1 MVRTLSEG
9 PGPVVRPGD
18 YVLFDVA
25 AKVWAGD
32 RLVLDTF
39 ANHQPQGLPLP
50 AGLPAWRHLAG
61 QRVGSRVLE
70 VVPPRDGFGRR
81 GDASVN
87 VTGTDTLVFVFDIL
101 AAVPT
106 AGHASGTA
114 AGYRPGTGL
123 PQVTMSAHGPVVTV
137 PPRMVPPK
145 TLVTRMLIAGH
156 GPRLV
161 PGETVVTQFTGALW
175 RTGAVFD
182 SSWQHGDPQ
191 SFVLGSG
198 QVIAGWNQRAGRA
211 ARRQPGAAGG
221 PAQARL
227 REGGQPAGDHGQ
239 GHPHLRG
246 GHPRR
251 HPRLT
256 RDGGPPPAITGKD
269 TLVFAAD
276 ILAGHRRAGRRARC
290 RRLTR
295 SSSHFLSVCEE
306 LRE

>member
-1 MVRTLSEG
+1 MSRTTWAAAAVLCLASAVTACGPADSITLPVVAGHFGTDPVISMPAQRPPAGLVVRTISEG
-9 PGPVVRPGD
+9 SGPVVRPRD

-50 AGLPAWRHLAG
+50 AGLPAWRHLTG

-70 VVPPRDGFGRR
+70 VVPPKDGFGPR

-114 AGYRPGTGL
+114 ARYHPGAGL
-123 PQVTMSAHGPVVTV
+123 PRVTMSAHGPVVSV
-137 PPRMVPPK
+137 PPAAAPPK
-145 TLVTRMLIAGH
+145 TLVRRVLIAGH

-191 SFVLGSG
+191 SFVLGSS
-198 QVIAGWNQRAGRA
+198 QAIAGWNQGLAGQRAGSRVLLVI
-211 ARRQPGAAGG
+211 PPKFGYGKAGN
-221 PAQARL
+221 
-227 REGGQPAGDHGQ
+227 
-239 GHPHLRG
+239 
-246 GHPRR
+246 
-251 HPRLT
+251 
-256 RDGGPPPAITGKD
+256 PPTITGKD
-269 TLVFAAD
+269 TLVFVID
-276 ILAGHRRAGRRARC
+276 ILAATHG
-290 RRLTR
+290 
-295 SSSHFLSVCEE
+295 
-306 LRE
+306 

>member
-1 MVRTLSEG
+1 MSRPAWAAAAVLCLAAAVTACGPAGSITLPVVAGRFGTDPLISLPADKPPGGLVVRALSEG
-9 PGPVVRPGD
+9 SGPVVRPGD

-39 ANHQPQGLPLP
+39 ASHQPQGLPLP
-50 AGLPAWRHLAG
+50 AGLPAWRRLAG

-70 VVPPRDGFGRR
+70 VVPPKDGFGRR

-106 AGHASGTA
+106 AGHASGSA
-114 AGYRPGTGL
+114 ADYSPGTGL
-123 PQVTMSAHGPVVTV
+123 PQVTMSARGPVVTV
-137 PPRMVPPK
+137 PHRVAPPK
-145 TLVTRMLIAGH
+145 TLVAKILIAGH

-161 PGETVVTQFTGALW
+161 PGDTVVTQFSGVLW

-198 QVIAGWNQRAGRA
+198 QVIPGWNQALTGQRTGSRLLLVIPPSLGYGKAGN
-211 ARRQPGAAGG
+211 
-221 PAQARL
+221 
-227 REGGQPAGDHGQ
+227 
-239 GHPHLRG
+239 
-246 GHPRR
+246 
-251 HPRLT
+251 
-256 RDGGPPPAITGKD
+256 PPTITPKD
-269 TLVFAAD
+269 TLIFVID
-276 ILAGHRRAGRRARC
+276 ILAAIRG
-290 RRLTR
+290 
-295 SSSHFLSVCEE
+295 
-306 LRE
+306 

>member
-1 MVRTLSEG
+1 MSRTTWAAAAVLCLASAVTACGPAPSTTLPVVTGAFGADPLISLPAKKPPGGLEVRTLSEG

-81 GDASVN
+81 GNASVN

-123 PQVTMSAHGPVVTV
+123 PQVTMSAHDPVVTV
-137 PPRMVPPK
+137 PPRTAPPK

-198 QVIAGWNQRAGRA
+198 QVIAGWNQG
-211 ARRQPGAAGG
+211 
-221 PAQARL
+221 L
-227 REGGQPAGDHGQ
+227 TGQRVGSRVLLVVP
-239 GHPHLRG
+239 
-246 GHPRR
+246 
-251 HPRLT
+251 PRL
-256 RDGGPPPAITGKD
+256 GYGKAGNPPAITGKD
-269 TLVFAAD
+269 TLIFVVD
-276 ILAGHRRAGRRARC
+276 ILAATHG
-290 RRLTR
+290 
-295 SSSHFLSVCEE
+295 
-306 LRE
+306 

>member
-1 MVRTLSEG
+1 MSRTTWAATAVLCLAAAVTACGPAASATLPVVAGRFGTDPLISLPAEKPPGGLVVRTLSEG

-25 AKVWAGD
+25 AKVWTGD

-70 VVPPRDGFGRR
+70 VVPPKDGFGRR

-114 AGYRPGTGL
+114 AGYHPGTGL

-137 PPRMVPPK
+137 PPRSAAENP
-145 TLVTRMLIAGH
+145 GH
-156 GPRLV
+156 
-161 PGETVVTQFTGALW
+161 Q
-175 RTGAVFD
+175 D
-182 SSWQHGDPQ
+182 
-191 SFVLGSG
+191 
-198 QVIAGWNQRAGRA
+198 
-211 ARRQPGAAGG
+211 
-221 PAQARL
+221 
-227 REGGQPAGDHGQ
+227 
-239 GHPHLRG
+239 
-246 GHPRR
+246 
-251 HPRLT
+251 
-256 RDGGPPPAITGKD
+256 
-269 TLVFAAD
+269 AD
-276 ILAGHRRAGRRARC
+276 RRARARGWSPARPWSRSSPAPC
-290 RRLTR
+290 GAPGRCSTRPGSTATR
-295 SSSHFLSVCEE
+295 SPSCWAPARSSRAGTRGWRASASAAGSSW
-306 LRE
+306 

>member
-1 MVRTLSEG
+1 MSRPAWAAAAVLCLAAAVTACGRAGSITLPVVAGRFGTDPVISLPGERPPGGLVVRTLSEG
-9 PGPVVRPGD
+9 SGPVVRPGD

-39 ANHQPQGLPLP
+39 ASHQPQGLPLP

-70 VVPPRDGFGRR
+70 VVPPKDGFGSR

-101 AAVPT
+101 ATVPS
-106 AGHASGTA
+106 AAHATGTA
-114 AGYRPGTGL
+114 VSYRPQSGL
-123 PQVTMSAHGPVVTV
+123 PRVTMSAHGPVVTV
-137 PPRMVPPK
+137 PHRVAPPK
-145 TLVTRMLIAGH
+145 TLVTRVLIAGH

-161 PGETVVTQFTGALW
+161 PGDTVVTQLTGTLW

-198 QVIAGWNQRAGRA
+198 QVIPGWNQGLAGQRVGS
-211 ARRQPGAAGG
+211 RVLMVIP
-221 PAQARL
+221 
-227 REGGQPAGDHGQ
+227 
-239 GHPHLRG
+239 
-246 GHPRR
+246 
-251 HPRLT
+251 PRL
-256 RDGGPPPAITGKD
+256 GYGKAGNPPTITGND
-269 TLVFAAD
+269 TLVFVIDVLAATH
-276 ILAGHRRAGRRARC
+276 A
-290 RRLTR
+290 
-295 SSSHFLSVCEE
+295 
-306 LRE
+306 